1 MLTTA
6 LAIASRALGGLLGL
20 LGRIP
25 AVGWLVL
32 ALAAWGWY
40 GQQQAAAMRT
50 EKAAAVLAA
59 SKAAI
64 TASES
69 ARKRE
74 QQLST
79 TVLEISDELQQ
90 AQSLRDAA
98 SRDAA
103 RRLRQLADAER
114 ARTASSAAL
123 AACLSYEGPAVAVLH
138 DSTRD
143 ALVDLSQDADE
154 VTAQLRGAQAYIR
167 DVCLAPGR

>member
-1 MLTTA
+1 MLTTSI
-6 LAIASRALGGLLGL
+6 AIASRVLDGLLGL

-25 AVGWLVL
+25 AVGWLLL
-32 ALAAWGWY
+32 ALTAWGWW
-40 GQQQAAAMRT
+40 GHHQAEAVRS

-79 TVLEISDELQQ
+79 TVLEISDELQK
-90 AQSLRDAA
+90 AQSLRDAT

-114 ARTASSAAL
+114 ARAVRSTAL
-123 AACLSYEGPAVAVLH
+123 AACRSYEGPAVAVLH

-143 ALVDLSQDADE
+143 ALVDLAQDADE

>member
-1 MLTTA
+1 MLA
-6 LAIASRALGGLLGL
+6 LAISYGGRALGAVLGF
-20 LGRIP
+20 LGRVP

-32 ALAAWGWY
+32 ALVAWGWY
-40 GQQQAAAMRT
+40 GQHQAAAMRT

-79 TVLEISDELQQ
+79 TVLEISDELQK

-103 RRLRQLADAER
+103 RRLRDLANAER
-114 ARTASSAAL
+114 ARAASSAAL
-123 AACLSYEGPAVAVLH
+123 AACRSYEGPAVAVLH

-143 ALVDLSQDADE
+143 ALVDLAQDADE